1 MKNHVP
7 ICAALALASACWPAP
22 AWSQTVYRCGNVYGQ
37 VPCPGGTPIDA
48 SDPRTPAQKAQ
59 TDAATRQ
66 ASASALKM
74 EKDRVALEK
83 RSLGAAPNKHTP
95 ATSGGRP
102 TQGNGKDLP
111 SPTTNKKS
119 GKTAPDYFTAA
130 AAPDDKKAG
139 KADSK
144 AAPRSNTPTPGSA
157 AKP

>member
-7 ICAALALASACWPAP
+7 ICAALVLASACWPAP
-22 AWSQTVYRCGNVYGQ
+22 ASSQTVYRCGNVYGQ
-37 VPCPGGTPIDA
+37 APCPGGTPVDA

-83 RSLGAAPNKHTP
+83 RHPGAAPDKHAP
-95 ATSGGRP
+95 ATTGRRP
-102 TQGNGKDLP
+102 TQGNEKDLP
-111 SPTTNKKS
+111 SPAAKKKS

-130 AAPDDKKAG
+130 VAPDDKKAG
-139 KADSK
+139 KSSGTAT
-144 AAPRSNTPTPGSA
+144 PRSETPSPGSA